1 MTRTCK
7 KEAVKSWMQRGEKKV
22 MGNETATCK
31 AGRRRFF
38 RLENFLPVCQSGGI
52 GSLAVPPAMY
62 ILSRSLMHFFLQSSH
77 KREKMLLCVPLSWRV
92 SSLSREWAGAAVKA
106 AECSERIIME
116 IANEPWRD
124 NDPSSRINCKRQV
137 KIKQL
142 KLQWNRRKGPT
153 AIKILQNL
161 GTFFY

>member
-31 AGRRRFF
+31 AGSRRFF

-62 ILSRSLMHFFLQSSH
+62 ILSLMHFFFAKQS
-77 KREKMLLCVPLSWRV
+77 
-92 SSLSREWAGAAVKA
+92 
-106 AECSERIIME
+106 
-116 IANEPWRD
+116 
-124 NDPSSRINCKRQV
+124 
-137 KIKQL
+137 
-142 KLQWNRRKGPT
+142 
-153 AIKILQNL
+153 
-161 GTFFY
+161 